1 MKYLLILS
9 SLLLGAC
16 SKSEEEP
23 TLLVNGVN
31 HAETHEEVNVAPEL
45 GTLEIGW
52 DNIKSD
58 VNFYLVTEEKQLSI
72 KEEEVGVI
80 KLGSVLKSE
89 VNKFVCNVN
98 SSYTE
103 VTCSTPGSD
112 IENIVEM
119 TELVSN
125 IPQKLILY
133 IEYVADDGSMNLTG
147 AIVYLN

>member
-45 GTLEIGW
+45 GTLEIEW

-72 KEEEVGVI
+72 REEEVGVI
-80 KLGSVLKSE
+80 KLGSAPNG
-89 VNKFVCNVN
+89 VNKFVCNLN

-103 VTCSTPGSD
+103 VTCSIPDSGVES
-112 IENIVEM
+112 IVEM
-119 TELVSN
+119 TELVSS
-125 IPQKLILY
+125 IPQKLILF
-133 IEYVADDGSMNLTG
+133 IEYVAEDGSTNLTG
-147 AIVYLN
+147 ATVYLN